1 MDGAVTFGL
10 GLCGNYLA
18 GGLDG
23 LAGRRAEGGVDG
35 GFDFGIDGGT
45 VCTGAADH
53 ARYEPDVLGDGGDG
67 LFGGGGVGCE
77 VEGFWLFVFSLH
89 GIWIFGEGPDGL
101 GGTAIG
107 GMDLGVVGKKER
119 GKADS
124 SLEKWDGAD
133 VRGGVEL
140 VCGGLPEVS

>member
-1 MDGAVTFGL
+1 VDGAATFGL
-10 GLCGNYLA
+10 GLCGYYLA

-23 LAGRRAEGGVDG
+23 LASGRAEGGVDG
-35 GFDFGIDGGT
+35 GFDFGIDDGT

-53 ARYEPDVLGDGGDG
+53 ARYEPDVLGDGGYG
-67 LFGGGGVGCE
+67 LFGRGRVGYEMEGV
-77 VEGFWLFVFSLH
+77 WLSVLYLY

-107 GMDLGVVGKKER
+107 GMDVGVVGEKER
-119 GKADS
+119 TKTES
-124 SLEKWDGAD
+124 SVEKRDGAD
-133 VRGGVEL
+133 FWGSAEL

>member
-23 LAGRRAEGGVDG
+23 
-35 GFDFGIDGGT
+35 GFDYGIDGGA

-53 ARYEPDVLGDGGDG
+53 AGYESDVLGDGGDG
-67 LFGGGGVGCE
+67 LFGGGGVGW
-77 VEGFWLFVFSLH
+77 EGERVGLSIFLLY
-89 GIWIFGEGPDGL
+89 GDGIFGQGPDGL

-107 GMDLGVVGKKER
+107 GSGVGVGGEKEWT
-119 GKADS
+119 KTDS
-124 SLEKWDGAD
+124 SVEKRDGINFW
-133 VRGGVEL
+133 GGAEL
-140 VCGGLPEVS
+140 VCVGLSEVP